1 MVNTIRGHKL
11 QNELKENTNKSLNVI
26 RNLMQDMKD
35 MKEEFNKEIETG
47 KSKTEILKRVAQ

>member
-1 MVNTIRGHKL
+1 MVNTSRGHRL

-26 RNLMQDMKD
+26 RNLIQD

>member
-1 MVNTIRGHKL
+1 
-11 QNELKENTNKSLNVI
+11 
-26 RNLMQDMKD
+26 MQDMKD